1 MHQHHRLNAGLSEN
15 GIPNRVI
22 ESDLFTSI
30 SVDVSTKF
38 STCLEGNTKY
48 RPLILYTSSVQY

>member
-1 MHQHHRLNAGLSEN
+1 MHQHRRLNAGLSEN

-30 SVDVSTKF
+30 SVDQVPNLVLVWKETP
-38 STCLEGNTKY
+38 NTGH
-48 RPLILYTSSVQY
+48 